1 MKTTKKSYMAPETEV
16 TRVEI
21 ESEICGGSVEFGKA
35 ENDPNAIVANEQGIN
50 GDFGKA
56 NDFSSDTWEMTPGTN

>member
-21 ESEICGGSVEFGKA
+21 ESEICGGSVEFGK
-35 ENDPNAIVANEQGIN
+35 ESDKNQIVANEQGIN
-50 GDFGKA
+50 GDFSKA
-56 NDFSSDTWEMTPGTN
+56 NDFSSDTWDMSQGTN